1 MSEERSPLD
10 AALDLMVFAPVGL
23 VITAAEQLPG
33 FALKGR
39 AKVESRVTA
48 ARMVGRL
55 AVAQG
60 SRELARRRADRAD
73 HLRSE
78 DALSDPLS
86 DPRKGTARPPRAG
99 DQPASGPLGVG
110 VGGGAGHPT
119 SSGKDAASKA
129 ADPGGA
135 ASPSKPQGR
144 RSGST
149 RLSGSTLAI
158 PGYDSLSASQV
169 VSRLAGLTAPELD
182 DVAAYE
188 AANRGRRTVMTRI
201 RQLQG

>member
-1 MSEERSPLD
+1 MSEVRSPLD

-23 VITAAEQLPG
+23 VITAAEQLPS
-33 FALKGR
+33 FAEKGR
-39 AKVESRVTA
+39 ARVESQVTA

-60 SRELARRRADRAD
+60 SRELARRRAERVERVERVDRAD
-73 HLRSE
+73 QADRVEPVDRVDHLRNE
-78 DALSDPLS
+78 
-86 DPRKGTARPPRAG
+86 AG
-99 DQPASGPLGVG
+99 AGIEA
-110 VGGGAGHPT
+110 GAGHRAA
-119 SSGKDAASKA
+119 SGKEAGSRAMNRSA
-129 ADPGGA
+129 TVGA
-135 ASPSKPQGR
+135 ASQQGR

-149 RLSGSTLAI
+149 RVTGTTLAI

-188 AANRGRRTVMTRI
+188 AVNRGRRTVMTRI

>member
-1 MSEERSPLD
+1 MSEVRSPLD

-23 VITAAEQLPG
+23 VITAAEQLPS
-33 FALKGR
+33 FAEKGR
-39 AKVESRVTA
+39 ARVESQVTA

-60 SRELARRRADRAD
+60 SRELARRRAERVERVERVDRAD
-73 HLRSE
+73 RVEPVDRVDHLRNE
-78 DALSDPLS
+78 
-86 DPRKGTARPPRAG
+86 AG
-99 DQPASGPLGVG
+99 AGIEA
-110 VGGGAGHPT
+110 GAGHRAA
-119 SSGKDAASKA
+119 SGKEAGSRAMNRSA
-129 ADPGGA
+129 TVGA
-135 ASPSKPQGR
+135 ASQQGR

-149 RLSGSTLAI
+149 RVTGTTLAI

-188 AANRGRRTVMTRI
+188 AVNRGRRTVMTRI

>member
-1 MSEERSPLD
+1 MSEVRSPLD

-23 VITAAEQLPG
+23 VITAAEQLPS
-33 FALKGR
+33 FAEKGR
-39 AKVESRVTA
+39 ARVESQVTA

-60 SRELARRRADRAD
+60 SRELARRRAERVERVDRAD
-73 HLRSE
+73 RVEPVDRVDHLRNE
-78 DALSDPLS
+78 
-86 DPRKGTARPPRAG
+86 AG
-99 DQPASGPLGVG
+99 AGIEA
-110 VGGGAGHPT
+110 GAGHRAA
-119 SSGKDAASKA
+119 SGKEAGSRAMNRSA
-129 ADPGGA
+129 TVGA
-135 ASPSKPQGR
+135 ASQQGR

-149 RLSGSTLAI
+149 RVTGTTLAI

-188 AANRGRRTVMTRI
+188 AVNRGRRTVMTRI

>member
-33 FALKGR
+33 FARKGR
-39 AKVESRVTA
+39 ARVESQVTA

-60 SRELARRRADRAD
+60 SRELSRRRAGRAD
-73 HLRSE
+73 HLHSE
-78 DALSDPLS
+78 DAPSDAR
-86 DPRKGTARPPRAG
+86 DGTSRPPRAG
-99 DQPASGPLGVG
+99 DQPTSGLLGAG
-110 VGGGAGHPT
+110 IEGGAGHLAP
-119 SSGKDAASKA
+119 SGKEAGSKA
-129 ADPGGA
+129 VDRSGTV
-135 ASPSKPQGR
+135 SPPKPQGR
-144 RSGST
+144 RYGST
-149 RLSGSTLAI
+149 QLSGTTLAI

-169 VSRLAGLTAPELD
+169 VSRLAGLTAPELE
-182 DVAAYE
+182 DVGAYE